1 MLCRMIAAGE
11 INALIDEG
19 EGMVKFT
26 DSKRGATVSIADLRK
41 QVGKISELQSML
53 VDATRQAKLENR
65 YVANLMRQQEM
76 SSAGPSY
83 GGGMSSQL
91 PSSGALAQAE
101 VDMAPDIMGDF

>member
-1 MLCRMIAAGE
+1 MIAAGDV
-11 INALIDEG
+11 NATIDEG
-19 EGMVKFT
+19 EGMVKFS
-26 DSKRGATVSIADLRK
+26 DGKRGATVSIAELRQK
-41 QVGKISELQSML
+41 VGKISKLQAMI

-83 GGGMSSQL
+83 AGMSSQL

-101 VDMAPDIMGDF
+101 VDMVPDLVGDI

>member
-1 MLCRMIAAGE
+1 MIAAGR

-26 DSKRGATVSIADLRK
+26 DSRRGATVSTADLRQ
-41 QVGKISELQSML
+41 QVGKIAKLQSML

-65 YVANLMRQQEM
+65 YVANLMKHQDLN
-76 SSAGPSY
+76 SGGPSY

-91 PSSGALAQAE
+91 PSSGALAHAEMQAE
-101 VDMAPDIMGDF
+101 MDMSPDMMGDI